1 MKIRWKIIILSILI
15 VIIVIVFITIF
26 LNYYIPQNFDR
37 ALRMH
42 GPPRMLEPGPFRKNF
57 LDNLKNSLI
66 YGGFF
71 SLIIAIIL
79 SIFFSR
85 ILEKPIVD
93 LKNATKKIQM
103 GDFNFS
109 IKKES
114 NDEIGELVED
124 FNTMIKKL
132 NNLENIRK
140 DLLSKISHDLST
152 PLTGIFGYIEA
163 IEDRLIPEEKL
174 PETLKTIKD
183 EIERLKK
190 LINDLRE
197 YSFIESAKF
206 KLDLEELN
214 LSSEIEHS
222 LNIIK
227 NKYLYKKINI
237 FFNKQDINI
246 FGDKKRIGEIF
257 NNLFDNA
264 FKFSYENGNI
274 YIDLKKEDDKVL
286 INIKDEGVGID
297 KEDIPLI
304 FDKFYRG
311 KNLEN
316 EGSKGFGLGLS
327 IVKELVEAHKGK
339 ILVRSE
345 KGKGTEFELTFPI
358 IKK

>member
-1 MKIRWKIIILSILI
+1 MKIRWKIIMLSILI
-15 VIIVIVFITIF
+15 VAIVIVFIIIF
-26 LNYYIPQNFDR
+26 LNYYIPQNFDK

-42 GPPRMLEPGPFRKNF
+42 GPPRMFEPGPFRKNF

-66 YGGFF
+66 YGGLF

-79 SIFFSR
+79 SIFFSK

-93 LKNATKKIQM
+93 LKNATKKIST

-114 NDEIGELVED
+114 NDEIGELVDD

-163 IEDRLIPEEKL
+163 IEDKLIPNEKI
-174 PETLKTIKD
+174 PETLKIIKD

-206 KLDLEELN
+206 KLDLEEIN
-214 LSSEIEHS
+214 LSKEIEHS

-227 NKYLYKKINI
+227 NKYKDKKINI
-237 FFNKQDINI
+237 FFNPQDLFIS
-246 FGDKKRIGEIF
+246 GDKKRIGEIF

-264 FKFSYENGNI
+264 FKFSHENGNI
-274 YIDLKKEDDKVL
+274 YIDLKKEVDKVS
-286 INIKDEGVGID
+286 ITIKDEGVGID
-297 KEDIPLI
+297 KEDIPFI

-311 KNLEN
+311 KSQIDLD
-316 EGSKGFGLGLS
+316 SKGFGLGLS

-339 ILVRSE
+339 ISVKSE
-345 KGKGTEFELTFPI
+345 KGKGTEFELTFPLT
-358 IKK
+358 KK

>member
-1 MKIRWKIIILSILI
+1 MKIRWKVIMLSISI
-15 VIIVIVFITIF
+15 VIIVIVFIMFF
-26 LNYYIPQNFDR
+26 LNFYIPKNFDI

-42 GPPRMLEPGPFRKNF
+42 GPPHMSEPGPFRRTF
-57 LDNLKNSLI
+57 LTNLKNSLI

-93 LKNATKKIQM
+93 LKNATKKIEI

-114 NDEIGELVED
+114 NDEIGDLVDD

-183 EIERLKK
+183 EIERLKN

-197 YSFIESAKF
+197 YSFIESTKF

-227 NKYLYKKINI
+227 NKYLNKKINI
-237 FFNKQDINI
+237 FFNSKDLII
-246 FGDKKRIGEIF
+246 SGDKKRIGEIF

-274 YIDLKKEDDKVL
+274 YIDLKKEDDKVK
-286 INIKDEGVGID
+286 ITIKDEGVGID
-297 KEDIPLI
+297 KEDIPFI
-304 FDKFYRG
+304 FDKFYKG

-316 EGSKGFGLGLS
+316 VDSKGFGLGLS

-339 ILVRSE
+339 ILVISE
-345 KGKGTEFELTFPI
+345 KGKGTEFILTFPI

>member
-1 MKIRWKIIILSILI
+1 MKIRWKIIMLSILI
-15 VIIVIVFITIF
+15 VIIVIVFIMIF
-26 LNYYIPQNFDR
+26 LNFYIPKNFDR

-42 GPPRMLEPGPFRKNF
+42 GPPHMSEPGPFRRTF
-57 LDNLKNSLI
+57 LTNLKNSLI

-79 SIFFSR
+79 SLFFSK
-85 ILEKPIVD
+85 IIEKPILD

-114 NDEIGELVED
+114 NDEIGDLVDD

-140 DLLSKISHDLST
+140 NLLSKISHDLST

-174 PETLKTIKD
+174 SETLKTIKD

-222 LNIIK
+222 LNIVK
-227 NKYLYKKINI
+227 NKYKNKKINI
-237 FFNKQDINI
+237 FFNKQNINI

-286 INIKDEGVGID
+286 ITIKDEGVGID
-297 KEDIPLI
+297 KEDIQFI

-316 EGSKGFGLGLS
+316 LDSKGFGLGLS
-327 IVKELVEAHKGK
+327 IVKELVEVHKGK
-339 ILVRSE
+339 IFVRSE
-345 KGKGTEFELTFPI
+345 KGKGTEFVLTFPI